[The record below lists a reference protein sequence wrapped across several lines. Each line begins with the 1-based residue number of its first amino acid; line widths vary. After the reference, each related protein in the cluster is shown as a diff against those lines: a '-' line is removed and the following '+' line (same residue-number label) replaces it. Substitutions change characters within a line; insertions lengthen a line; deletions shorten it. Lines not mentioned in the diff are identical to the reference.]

1 MDGYILGC
9 GNIITSQCCILTATV
24 ATVAVPSNVIV
35 CNIGPG
41 SLIVCISCDESYLN
55 SCGHFILQ
63 NIIFSPLVVNRVT
76 PKKPLVVVLIFNP
89 KKWDHFVHYLIRF
102 KIKIWSNGQFNIKSV

>member
-55 SCGHFILQ
+55 SCGRFILK
-63 NIIFSPLVVNRVT
+63 NNFIFSSLVVNRVT
-76 PKKPLVVVLIFNP
+76 PQNCSINF
-89 KKWDHFVHYLIRF
+89 
-102 KIKIWSNGQFNIKSV
+102 